1 MRESHTAVHGRLS
14 RIQYRRTKGRASR
27 RRDESISNKLK
38 QVHTPW
44 YKRKT
49 PNSVHIP
56 GTVLFDLEQDKEPM
70 KYRQEYEM
78 YADYALERYLI
89 EKEGYDEYDAK
100 VKVMQDYDEVKKW
113 FQETEKISLPARS
126 Y

>member
-1 MRESHTAVHGRLS
+1 MLTVEENLDYWESH
-14 RIQYRRTKGRASR
+14 K
-27 RRDESISNKLK
+27 
-38 QVHTPW
+38 
-44 YKRKT
+44 
-49 PNSVHIP
+49 
-56 GTVLFDLEQDKEPM
+56 M
-70 KYRQEYEM
+70 KYRQEYEA

-113 FQETEKISLPARS
+113 FEETEKVSLPTRS